1 MKAIAVYTETGNT
14 AKLISKYRPKTSIYA
29 FAANDHVC
37 ARLNLMWGVKPIAC
51 TMGITSEEMLKNA
64 EGLLLQRQAVQ
75 PGDVVAIVAG
85 TRSASG
91 STNFLRL
98 HVVEPQ
104 SVDGQPASVRQTKDR
119 RKQPRLP
126 PMSGRKKK

>member
-1 MKAIAVYTETGNT
+1 
-14 AKLISKYRPKTSIYA
+14 
-29 FAANDHVC
+29 
-37 ARLNLMWGVKPIAC
+37 MWGVKPIAC

-98 HVVEPQ
+98 HVVENQQ
-104 SVDGQPASVRQTKDR
+104 SVVEKAVEKTKDR
-119 RKQPRLP
+119 RKHPRPQPA
-126 PMSGRKKK
+126 SGPKKK

>member
-1 MKAIAVYTETGNT
+1 MKAISVYTETGNT
-14 AKLISKYRPKTSIYA
+14 ARLISKYRPKTSIYA

-51 TMGITSEEMLKNA
+51 EMGITSEEMLKNA
-64 EGLLLQRQAVQ
+64 EDLLLKRQAVQ

-85 TRSASG
+85 TRSISG

-98 HVVEPQ
+98 HVVENEVSANLP
-104 SVDGQPASVRQTKDR
+104 TKDR
-119 RKQPRLP
+119 RKQPRSQP
-126 PMSGRKKK
+126 ASGRKTKLTRR

>member
-1 MKAIAVYTETGNT
+1 ETGNT
-14 AKLISKYRPKTSIYA
+14 ARLISKYRPKTSIFA
-29 FAANDHVC
+29 FAASDHVC

-98 HVVEPQ
+98 HVVENQQ
-104 SVDGQPASVRQTKDR
+104 SMVEKTKDR
-119 RKQPRLP
+119 RKHPRPQPL
-126 PMSGRKKK
+126 SGPKKK